1 MIKNCNIII
10 LRRKMTQFV
19 AKYLDISVDFM
30 SLGHSFL
37 CGLSKNDPLEYRHV
51 SHRDSN
57 NWYNVYIFS
66 LGGPK
71 VDKS

>member
-1 MIKNCNIII
+1 MD
-10 LRRKMTQFV
+10 L
-19 AKYLDISVDFM
+19 SVDFM